1 MEIKNGSIIKT
12 KDGEYVVKE
21 IMKMVNPFT
30 LKPIIMC
37 LVNVGGLQRTIS
49 ENDIISVRNNHIKNI
64 EEP

>member
-30 LKPIIMC
+30 LKPIMAK
-37 LVNVGGLQRTIS
+37 
-49 ENDIISVRNNHIKNI
+49 E
-64 EEP
+64 